1 MYKLMTFGIPVN
13 DAMPITVDGRIDL
26 TLHHKMIKEWQTREE
41 EQRGVTPD
49 PPQAASP
56 EDHDD
61 DDDHFYSP
69 APGTYVIPGY
79 LDIVMGRGRRQK
91 SSPGSLQ
98 LHDMLRQHRE
108 EYDTA
113 GKCEKA
119 VIAKTILNK
128 LKRIGCRF
136 IKLAPSGHQVCA
148 DSLARE
154 KISHGFRNMRLKDGG
169 GGGGS
174 GKSAKRSLEE

>member
-1 MYKLMTFGIPVN
+1 MYRLMTFGIPVN
-13 DAMPITVDGRIDL
+13 DAMPITVNSRNDL
-26 TLHHKMIKEWQTREE
+26 TLHHKTIKEWQTREE

-56 EDHDD
+56 QDHDD

-69 APGTYVIPGY
+69 APGTYVIHGNLY
-79 LDIVMGRGRRQK
+79 ILMRRGRHQK

-98 LHDMLRQHRE
+98 LHDDMLRQHRE

-119 VIAKTILNK
+119 VIAKTVLNK

-136 IKLAPSGHQVCA
+136 TSNLLPAVIKYVRTPWHE
-148 DSLARE
+148 R
-154 KISHGFRNMRLKDGG
+154 
-169 GGGGS
+169 
-174 GKSAKRSLEE
+174 RSRTALVACG